1 MTCNYNDLNVIHI
14 DDSLLELK
22 EIERV
27 FKGDDS
33 LSQVNLKSY
42 TNGAKLQAELDSG
55 FRPHLALIDI
65 HIGAESGLAMAVS
78 LRQRFPEL
86 VVIMRSNDAHQGV
99 EAAKS
104 GIDDYVT
111 KDVSAKLLRERLNF
125 HINSITS
132 RQTLDNS
139 GDHTGQAVGETIAA
153 ICDVIDNINHSAVT
167 SVHIKGDTGT
177 GKEKVARLFNPSVS
191 IDCGALPDSI
201 VESELFGYKRGA
213 FTGARQDS
221 AGLLDVTD
229 GRWIFL
235 DEIGNVS
242 PKIQAALL
250 RAIGEREIRPIG
262 SQVTKKVNFKLISA
276 TNEDLQEK
284 VKKGE
289 FRADL
294 YQRLTE
300 YTIELKPL
308 VDRREEIPELIEHFC
323 KTLPGGPY
331 IVDAPVREV
340 LTQYG
345 FQNGNIRELRRA
357 LVTMTVQKLGD
368 GSLPFLSIPA
378 YIREAVRNEKPA
390 KFGENAEQQNS
401 SKLEVSWEPGK
412 KWDDVTSEC
421 LLAAVRQACSLRTYS
436 LRELAPIVGI
446 QRSTLSR
453 RLQELQK
460 SGKLSETES
469 TRFFKREL
477 GEKEQENTSH
487 VH

>member
-1 MTCNYNDLNVIHI
+1 MTCNYKDLNIIHI

-27 FKGDDS
+27 FKGHSS
-33 LSQVNLKSY
+33 LSQATLKSFS
-42 TNGAKLQAELDSG
+42 NGAELQAELDLG
-55 FRPHLALIDI
+55 FRPQLALIDI
-65 HIGAESGLAMAVS
+65 HIGKESGLEMAVS
-78 LRQRFPEL
+78 LRQRFPDL

-111 KDVSAKLLRERLNF
+111 KDVSAKLLQERLNF

-132 RQTLDNS
+132 RQAPDNA
-139 GDHTGQAVGETIAA
+139 GDHTGRAVGETIEA
-153 ICDVIDNINHSAVT
+153 IRDVIGNINNSAVT

-221 AGLLDVTD
+221 SGLLDVTD

-262 SQVTKKVNFKLISA
+262 SQVTKKVNFKLVSA

-284 VKKGE
+284 VRKGE

-308 VDRREEIPELIEHFC
+308 IERRDEIPELIEHFC
-323 KTLPGGPY
+323 QTLPGGPY
-331 IVDAPVREV
+331 KVDAPVREV

-357 LVTMTVQKLGD
+357 LVSMTVQKLGD
-368 GSLPFLSIPA
+368 GTLPFLSIPP
-378 YIREAVRNEKPA
+378 YIREAVRNEAPTVSE
-390 KFGENAEQQNS
+390 ENSMDQGH
-401 SKLEVSWEPGK
+401 SKLEVSWQPGQ
-412 KWDDVTSEC
+412 KWEDVTNDC
-421 LLAAVRQACSLRTYS
+421 LLAAIRKACSLRSYS
-436 LRELAPIVGI
+436 MRELAPIVGI

-460 SGKLSETES
+460 AGKLSEKES
-469 TRFFKREL
+469 IKFFKREL
-477 GEKEQENTSH
+477 GDKDQGDPAH